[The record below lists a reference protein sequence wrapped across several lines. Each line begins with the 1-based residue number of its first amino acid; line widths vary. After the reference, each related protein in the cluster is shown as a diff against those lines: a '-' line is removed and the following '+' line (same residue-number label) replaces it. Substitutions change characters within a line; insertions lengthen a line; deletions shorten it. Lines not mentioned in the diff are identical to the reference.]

1 MSSSS
6 KASERINALLDDNS
20 FVEVGAL
27 VTARSTNFNVKPEQT
42 PSDGVIT
49 GYGTIDGS
57 LVFVYSQDSTVL
69 GGSIGEMHAKKIT
82 GLYDLALK
90 TGAPII
96 GLLDSAGLRLQEG
109 TDALNAFASI
119 YAKEAEASGVIPQI
133 AAVFGN
139 CGGGLAVAAGMADFA
154 FMADDAKLF
163 VNSPNAL
170 AGNSED
176 KKDTAAAGFKAEAG
190 AVDAHGTEEE
200 VLAKIR
206 ALVSILPSNN
216 EDEAAEECEDDLNRA
231 SANVAVGIADPAVA
245 AADLSDGNLF
255 VETKAEYAK
264 EMATGFIKLNGE
276 TVGLIANRTASYD
289 EKGETAAEF
298 KPVLTVAGT
307 EKAADFVNFCD
318 AFEIPVVTLTN
329 VSGFCTCEC
338 AEKKIAKN
346 AAKLAA
352 AFAGATVPKVNVVVG
367 DAFGSAYTVMNS
379 KALGADI
386 TMALPDARIGMMDGN
401 LAAQIIAAGKDS
413 AEVAETASKYNELQN
428 GIDSAAAHGYVDQ
441 IVEPADLRKY
451 LIGALEMLYT
461 KREDLPAKKHMTV

>member
-6 KASERINALLDDNS
+6 KASERVNALLDDNS
-20 FVEVGAL
+20 FVEVGAR

-57 LVFVYSQDSTVL
+57 LVFVYSQDSSVL

-139 CGGGLAVAAGMADFA
+139 CGGGLAVAAGMADFT
-154 FMADDAKLF
+154 FMAKDAKLF

-176 KKDTAAAGFKAEAG
+176 KKDTAAAAYKAEAG
-190 AVDAHGTEEE
+190 AVDAVGTEAE
-200 VLAKIR
+200 VLEQIR

-216 EDEAAEECEDDLNRA
+216 EDEAAAECDDDLNRA
-231 SANVAVGIADPAVA
+231 SANVANGIADPSVA

-255 VETKAEYAK
+255 VETKADYAK

-276 TVGLIANRTASYD
+276 TVGVIANRTASYD
-289 EKGETAAEF
+289 EKGEKTEEF
-298 KPVLTVAGT
+298 KPVLTVGGAQ
-307 EKAADFVNFCD
+307 KAADFVSFCD

-338 AEKKIAKN
+338 AEKKIAKA

-352 AFAGATVPKVNVVVG
+352 AFAGASVPKVNVVVG
-367 DAFGSAYTVMNS
+367 EAFGSAYTVMNS

-386 TMALPDARIGMMDGN
+386 TMALPDVRIGMMDGN
-401 LAAQIIAAGKDS
+401 FAAKVIAAGKD
-413 AEVAETASKYNELQN
+413 AAAVAETAKAYNELQN
-428 GIDSAAAHGYVDQ
+428 SIDSAAAHGYVDQ

-461 KREDLPAKKHMTV
+461 KREDFPAKKHMTV